1 MAKYFNM
8 FKSNVYD
15 RTKQK
20 LNFEIRG
27 LTQWVFDLQDDIKFE
42 KKEKQKGIRAVNS
55 STRELKKLTKLYNNG
70 VKKISELELNNS
82 LIQPDII
89 LKNIHEVWGDML
101 K

>member
-15 RTKQK
+15 RKKQK